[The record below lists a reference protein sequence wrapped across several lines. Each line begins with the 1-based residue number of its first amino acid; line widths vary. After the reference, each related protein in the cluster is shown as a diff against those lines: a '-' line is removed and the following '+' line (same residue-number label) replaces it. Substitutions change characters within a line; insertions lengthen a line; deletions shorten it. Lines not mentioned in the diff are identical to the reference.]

1 MRTAKTLALTHD
13 GKEILLSGKAVP
25 IVEQLT
31 AFRQLR
37 CTKTHAEY
45 AEVSYQESDSN
56 EHLVRFQK
64 SETVTTEPEPET
76 KPKKSK

>member
-13 GKEILLSGKAVP
+13 GKEILLSGKTVP

-37 CTKTHAEY
+37 CAQAHAEY
-45 AEVSYQESDSN
+45 AEVSYQESDGG
-56 EHLVRFQK
+56 EHLVRFRK
-64 SETVTTEPEPET
+64 PETVPVQPEPET